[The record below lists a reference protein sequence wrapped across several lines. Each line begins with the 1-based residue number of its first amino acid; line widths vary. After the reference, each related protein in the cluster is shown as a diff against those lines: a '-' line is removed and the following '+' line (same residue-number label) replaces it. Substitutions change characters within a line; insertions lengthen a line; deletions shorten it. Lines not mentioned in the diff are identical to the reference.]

1 MAVRKL
7 KESQL
12 NSQIQND
19 FFNFVKEL
27 NYDFSSRGLE
37 ISGSNVKG
45 SKNNFMIYIYDES
58 NKDEIAT
65 IAIDY
70 SDITRYWTLTFDFDP
85 AWDKT
90 LEYNVHF
97 DQAAK
102 DIRKLYPEF
111 AAAIDIIGDCL
122 DDNSGFTES
131 TTRKTRCKRVTE
143 SADGMPEPEIVKDR
157 GAKIYNETIKILDRF
172 GSKYASASMYAYA
185 LKEKKL
191 ADKTLYQLAK
201 DTYDASNKLETYGMD
216 RRFHYE

>member
-12 NSQIQND
+12 SSQAYYD
-19 FFNFVKEL
+19 FYDFVEEL
-27 NYDFSSRGLE
+27 NKDFASRGLE
-37 ISGSNVKG
+37 IGG
-45 SKNNFMIYIYDES
+45 SKVNGSDRNFMIYVYNGSE
-58 NKDEIAT
+58 EIAT

-70 SDITRYWTLTFDFDP
+70 NESNYEWTMTFDFKP
-85 AWDKT
+85 SWDET
-90 LEYNVHF
+90 GEYDVYF
-97 DQAAK
+97 DQTAK
-102 DIRKLYPEF
+102 LDIHKLYPEIES
-111 AAAIDIIGDCL
+111 AIDIIGDCL

-131 TTRKTRCKRVTE
+131 ATRKTRGKRVTE
-143 SADGMPEPEIVKDR
+143 SANGMPEPEIVKDR
-157 GAKIYNETIKILDRF
+157 GGKIYKDTIEILDRF
-172 GSKYASASMYAYA
+172 GSKYASASMYAYT